1 MSSDALTIAGFALAL
16 FVLIMLPYYR
26 FRRSAEIKAEE
37 REEEFRRHGLHEPA
51 SLHPIVDP
59 GECIG
64 IGNCITVCPEDD
76 VLGLLDGQARP
87 ISPARCVG
95 HGLCERACPVDAIQ
109 LVFGTAK
116 RGVDIPRIK
125 ENFET
130 NVPGLYIIGELGGM
144 GLIRNAFEQGR
155 QCIDTLRKESRGS
168 RDRDV
173 LDVLII
179 GCGPAGLSASLNC
192 LSHKLNFKTLE
203 KEDVG
208 GTVRYYPRKKVV
220 MTSPV
225 AVPGYGK
232 LRYREILKEDLMEIW
247 HDIVTKTGLRIQ
259 THESVSSVK
268 PTGDGCLE
276 VTSNVATYR
285 ARKVILAIGRRGVPR
300 KLNVPGEDLPN
311 VIYSLLEPEA
321 YKGDRVLVVGG
332 GDSAVEAA
340 LAMADQAGTQVK
352 MSYRKEAFSRI
363 KPKNLERINE
373 AIDRG
378 KVEVLWSTNLV
389 EIKPDSVLYRNGGGT
404 ERLRNDVVAI
414 FAGGELPTKFLR
426 DCGVQIETKFGRP

>member
-1 MSSDALTIAGFALAL
+1 MSTDALTILGLAL
-16 FVLIMLPYYR
+16 LLFVVTMLPHYW
-26 FRRSAEIKAEE
+26 RRRRVEKDTAE
-37 REEEFRRHGLHEPA
+37 REEQFRRHGLHEPA
-51 SLHPIVDP
+51 SLHPIVHH
-59 GECIG
+59 GACIG

-130 NVPGLYIIGELGGM
+130 NVPGLHIIGELGGM

-155 QCIDTLRKESRGS
+155 QCIKGILREPRGS
-168 RDRDV
+168 RDKDI
-173 LDVLII
+173 LDVLIV

-192 LSHKLNFKTLE
+192 LHHKLRFKTIE
-203 KEDVG
+203 KEDIG

-225 AVPGYGK
+225 DVPGYGK
-232 LRYREILKEDLMEIW
+232 LKYREILKEELMEIW
-247 HDIVTKTGLRIQ
+247 QDIVAKTGVGIQ
-259 THESVSSVK
+259 TQESVSSVK
-268 PTGDGCLE
+268 PTDDGCLE
-276 VTSNVATYR
+276 VVSNIATYR
-285 ARKVILAIGRRGVPR
+285 ARRVILAIGRRGVPR
-300 KLNVPGEDLPN
+300 KLNVLGEDLPK
-311 VIYSLLEPEA
+311 VIYSLLEPDA
-321 YKGDRVLVVGG
+321 YQHDRVLVVGG

-340 LAMADQAGTQVK
+340 LALADQPGTDVK

-363 KPKNLERINE
+363 KPKNLDLINE
-373 AIDRG
+373 AIGRG

-389 EIKPDSVLYRNGGGT
+389 EIKPDSVLYVNGGGT
-404 ERLRNDVVAI
+404 QTLRNDVVAI
-414 FAGGELPTKFLR
+414 FAGGELPTKFLQA
-426 DCGVQIETKFGRP
+426 CGVQIDTKFGQP